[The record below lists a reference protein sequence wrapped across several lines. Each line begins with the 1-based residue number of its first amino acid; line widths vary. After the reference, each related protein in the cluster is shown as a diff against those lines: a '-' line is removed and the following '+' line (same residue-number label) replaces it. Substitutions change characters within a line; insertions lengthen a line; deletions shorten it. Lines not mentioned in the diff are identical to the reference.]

1 MQNYYKINSKSLPLL
16 EGTDSEVVFNA
27 VAVTALVHHK
37 KQQINIEHFAHIHEE
52 RPEEVKFREQPECT
66 SLVWKLQNLVDQRRA
81 KFCGP
86 TIPTC
91 DLTSP
96 QILYR
101 KAEYSLS

>member
-1 MQNYYKINSKSLPLL
+1 MSPIELSW
-16 EGTDSEVVFNA
+16 
-27 VAVTALVHHK
+27 TAK
-37 KQQINIEHFAHIHEE
+37 KQQINIVHFALVHEE
-52 RPEEVKFREQPECT
+52 RPEKVKFLEQPECT
-66 SLVWKLQNLVDQRRA
+66 SLVWKLQNLADQRRT
-81 KFCGP
+81 KFRGP